1 MLKPASKLLQK
12 LLFTILIPAVLT
24 IGHYGCAPVPQKPVL
39 TSETEAVQQKY
50 GEQAVYTGT
59 CVSVHDGDTLRV
71 ETASETLKIRLQGV
85 DTPEISQSDGQAARQ
100 FTYDMTYEKPVT
112 VYSFGKDRYGRTLGI
127 VECEGKNLNLE
138 LVKAGWAWHYKYYSD
153 DPELAAAETAAR
165 KAGLG
170 IWKNENP
177 QAPWDY
183 RREKRT
189 KSAEK

>member
-1 MLKPASKLLQK
+1 MPKSTSKLLKK
-12 LLFTILIPAVLT
+12 LFLAIFIPLVLAA
-24 IGHYGCAPVPQKPVL
+24 GHYGCAPVPQKPVL
-39 TSETEAVQQKY
+39 STETASSAKY
-50 GEQAVYTGT
+50 GAQAVYKGT
-59 CVSVHDGDTLRV
+59 CISVHDGDTLRV
-71 ETASETLKIRLQGV
+71 KTASETLKIRLQGV
-85 DTPEISQSDGQAARQ
+85 DTPEISQTDGQAARQ
-100 FTYDMTYEKPVT
+100 FAYDLTNEKAVT

-183 RREKRT
+183 RKQHRT